1 MIVALAVAGQAF
13 AETPQTRQAP
23 RQRSAQPSK
32 RARILGLAIGAGAG
46 VAGGIA
52 AAFAALP
59 DASCS
64 DSKTWIAAGSFG
76 TLGAALGYGLAGRG
90 ERSARP
96 RSSQL
101 RGAHHADAALASLT
115 FDNGPALRLP
125 MGVRPVAA
133 P

>member
-1 MIVALAVAGQAF
+1 MIVALALAGPAF

-32 RARILGLAIGAGAG
+32 RARLLGLAIGAGAG

-64 DSKTWIAAGSFG
+64 DRKTWIAAGSFG

-90 ERSARP
+90 ERSARQQP
-96 RSSQL
+96 SQD
-101 RGAHHADAALASLT
+101 RGAHADAALASLT

-125 MGVRPVAA
+125 LGVRPVEA